1 MLSEMS
7 AVFDPEELSLLG
19 KIFDQA
25 VAALPATMQTQT
37 NRTEIAKI
45 ILAGAAAGE
54 FHLTELRRFFV
65 SITPSRSVPASS
77 GRTRLTPTAA
87 STINARTPCSR
98 RAPSA
103 LM

>member
-45 ILAGAAAGE
+45 ILGRAAAGE
-54 FHLTELRRFFV
+54 LELAPLLKFE
-65 SITPSRSVPASS
+65 A
-77 GRTRLTPTAA
+77 AA
-87 STINARTPCSR
+87 S
-98 RAPSA
+98 
-103 LM
+103 